1 MAPMRLADM
10 TWGQTAGAPVL
21 AVPVGS
27 TEQHGPH
34 LPLST
39 DTDIAVALAERLARA
54 MPGTV
59 VAPALAYGASGEH
72 QGFAGTVSIGQ
83 DAIELALVELVRSA
97 SVTFA
102 RVVLVSAHGGNAEPL
117 GRALARLRGEGRDVI
132 AWSPEWSGDAHAGH
146 VETSVMLALSP
157 ERVRMSAAAAGN
169 PAPLQELLPKLKRG
183 GVRAVSRSGVL
194 GDPHGASAQEGERL
208 LDEAAGHLL
217 EAVVATPVAAAR

>member
-10 TWGQTAGAPVL
+10 TWGQSAGADLL

-54 MPGTV
+54 VPGTV

-83 DAIELALVELVRSA
+83 DATELALVELVRSA
-97 SVTFA
+97 SFTFERIA
-102 RVVLVSAHGGNAEPL
+102 LVSAHGGNAEPL
-117 GRALARLRGEGRDVI
+117 GRALARLRGEGREVI
-132 AWSPEWSGDAHAGH
+132 AWSPDWSGDAHAGR
-146 VETSVMLALSP
+146 VETSVMLALAP

-169 PAPLQELLPKLKRG
+169 PAPLQELLPELKRA

-194 GDPHGASAQEGERL
+194 GDPTGANAQEGERL
-208 LDEAAGHLL
+208 LEEAARQLL